1 MTHRGYTTKTLQNG
15 TRFFSHL
22 KMGFMDELK
31 SGKCTIYAQWAG
43 WISSILLIIFGIT
56 SFLSLPIFA
65 IIALAQGVFLFLL
78 EFTFC
83 AKCIRGTDRIIA
95 ISKDL
100 RIKLGV
106 YVVFATVMWL
116 SLLQKADSILLTA
129 VLQTIAAILYGI
141 FC

>member
-1 MTHRGYTTKTLQNG
+1 L
-15 TRFFSHL
+15 
-22 KMGFMDELK
+22 
-31 SGKCTIYAQWAG
+31 
-43 WISSILLIIFGIT
+43 LLIIFGIT

-65 IIALAQGVFLFLL
+65 IIALGQGVFLFLL

-95 ISKDL
+95 ISQDL

-129 VLQTIAAILYGI
+129 VLQTIAAILYGRI
-141 FC
+141 KLTRNRPFPRRRSREQ